1 MKKTWFDGRLYLQ
14 GLKRLRLIGLAMAI
28 LFITVAVLVPLT
40 TWIQTANQMQ
50 YVDEYYDSMYD
61 PMYDSMYGEEDPFS
75 EPKIKAVENRRLIIP
90 VLVASYLAP
99 VFILLI
105 FSYLN
110 RRSESD
116 FYHAIPYT
124 RVCVYTSFVAAAMT
138 WMLAI
143 LIVSSLAAGLFWTLC
158 PYTTYSFGGLIGE
171 MLLCCLNAAFLAS
184 FATVGVSLMG
194 TPMTG
199 IIAMLLSLCSW
210 RVIVCF
216 AYLSMED
223 ILRIAPVD
231 EIWGGYLTPN
241 WILPV
246 ALVSEKE
253 TTASIVYAAIVALV
267 IFAVG
272 GLLYHL
278 RRSETA
284 GRSVPGRLLQIVC
297 RLLITL
303 PSALCLTYM
312 IIGGTEFTS
321 LLILLVVTLLVF
333 YLYEL
338 LTTKSARSMMR
349 ATPWL
354 GVLVLACLI
363 FTGAVFAGK
372 AVICKEEIGAD
383 RIREIGITNASIR
396 GYEELAISDYER
408 FLMSEYMSDDPTAIR
423 LAAKALRDS
432 QEADWNDE
440 FYQTKGGWDDSFTKY
455 TEYVLFSVRIK
466 LNGGRTITRYIRMP
480 KQDYIVFLN
489 ALKTDLS
496 LNSLPMADEV
506 DYFQVAQ
513 YGYSCV
519 QTLEE
524 AWIERVLEAMRQDHA
539 QMSEQEKN
547 DMVSY
552 GGERVQFSLRIQIKE
567 NFFFCNYYLT
577 DAMPHTAAVICELY
591 LGKQAEAK
599 AMVSTVI
606 EEARNRFGEGHE
618 GNLTIGFQKNIMQPE
633 ARYYDVIEGKAEALL
648 DFLAE
653 HINDP
658 VDEARAS
665 DCVALWIEAFYD
677 FTDADGGY
685 VYKSY
690 SLPVPIFLDLTREE
704 YEELILVFSKN

>member
-40 TWIQTANQMQ
+40 TWIQTANRMQ
-50 YVDEYYDSMYD
+50 YVDEYYDPMYD
-61 PMYDSMYGEEDPFS
+61 SSYDSMYGEEDS
-75 EPKIKAVENRRLIIP
+75 LQEPKIKEVENRRLIIP

-138 WMLAI
+138 WVLAI
-143 LIVSSLAAGLFWTLC
+143 LIASSLAAGLFWTLC

-171 MLLCCLNAAFLAS
+171 MLLCCLNATFLAS

-199 IIAMLLSLCSW
+199 VIATLLSLCSW
-210 RVIVCF
+210 RVIVGF

-223 ILRIAPVD
+223 ILVIAPAE

-241 WILPV
+241 WILPIGL
-246 ALVSEKE
+246 AFEKE
-253 TTASIVYAAIVALV
+253 TTASIVYAAIVALL

-284 GRSVPGRLLQIVC
+284 GRSVPGRLLQVVC

-312 IIGGTEFTS
+312 IIGGTEITS
-321 LLILLVVTLLVF
+321 LLILFVVTLLVF

-338 LTTKSARSMMR
+338 LTTKSARSMLR

-372 AVICKEEIGAD
+372 AVICKEEIGED
-383 RIREIGITNASIR
+383 RIGEVGITNASIR

-408 FLMSEYMSDDPTAIR
+408 YLMSEYLSDDPTVIR
-423 LAAKALRDS
+423 LVAKALRDS
-432 QEADWNDE
+432 QQADWNDE
-440 FYQTKGGWDDSFTKY
+440 FYQNKGVWDESFTKY
-455 TEYVLFSVRIK
+455 TEYVRFSVRIK
-466 LNGGRTITRYIRMP
+466 LNGGRAITRYIRMP
-480 KQDYIVFLN
+480 KEDYIAFLN

-496 LNSLPMADEV
+496 LNSLPTADEV

-519 QTLEE
+519 QELEK
-524 AWIERVLEAMRQDHA
+524 AQIEQMLDAMRLDHA
-539 QMSEQEKN
+539 EMTEQEKN
-547 DMVSY
+547 EMVTY
-552 GGERVQFSLRIQIKE
+552 GNNRPQLVLRIRIGEKT
-567 NFFFCNYYLT
+567 FFCNYYVT
-577 DAMPHTAAVICELY
+577 EAMPHTAAVICELY

-599 AMVSTVI
+599 AMVATVI
-606 EEARNRFGEGHE
+606 EEARGRFGEGHE
-618 GNLTIGFQKNIMQPE
+618 GRLSIGMQENMTQAE

-658 VDEARAS
+658 VDETKA
-665 DCVALWIEAFYD
+665 DECVVLWMEAFYD

-690 SLPVPIFLDLTREE
+690 SLPVPIFLDLTRKE
-704 YEELILVFSKN
+704 YEELILVFTKN